1 VIAGVKTKKLIT
13 HADERGW
20 LYEILRSD
28 DEIFTRFGQVYISAV
43 YPGVVKAW
51 HCHSKQTDSFTV
63 VSGMA
68 KLVLADLR
76 EDSAT
81 KGEINEFFIG
91 DENRMLVQIPPGVY
105 HGVKGYGTNPALILN
120 CPDKPFDR
128 NNPDEMRLPLDTAEI
143 QYDWEIK
150 HG

>member
-1 VIAGVKTKKLIT
+1 MIDGVKTKKLIT

-20 LYEILRSD
+20 LFEILRRD
-28 DEIFTRFGQVYISAV
+28 DDIFIEFGQVYLSTV

-51 HCHSKQTDSFTV
+51 HCHAEQTDSFTV

-76 EDSAT
+76 DESPT
-81 KGEINEFFIG
+81 KGEVNEYFIG
-91 DENRMLVQIPPGVY
+91 DKNRLLVQIPPGVY
-105 HGVKGYGTNPALILN
+105 HGIKGIGVVPALALN
-120 CPDKPFDR
+120 CPDRPYDR
-128 NNPDEMRLPLDTAEI
+128 DNPDEIRLPFDSEKIL
-143 QYDWEIK
+143 YDWEIK

>member
-1 VIAGVKTKKLIT
+1 MIAGVKTKTLIT

-20 LYEILRSD
+20 LYEILRND
-28 DEIFTRFGQVYISAV
+28 DEMFKQFGQVYISAV

-51 HCHSKQTDSFTV
+51 HCHARQTDSFTI

-76 EDSAT
+76 EDSST
-81 KGEINEFFIG
+81 KGEVNEFIIG
-91 DENRMLVQIPPGVY
+91 DENRMLIQIPTMVH
-105 HGVKGYGTNPALILN
+105 HGIKGIGTQPALALN
-120 CPDKPFDR
+120 CPDQPFDKD
-128 NNPDEMRLPLDTAEI
+128 NQDEIRLPHNTPEI
-143 QYDWEIK
+143 QYDWEIR

>member
-1 VIAGVKTKKLIT
+1 MIAGVKTKTLIT

-28 DEIFTRFGQVYISAV
+28 DEMFKKFGQVYISAV

-51 HCHSKQTDSFTV
+51 HCHARQTDSFTV

-76 EDSAT
+76 QDSPT
-81 KGEINEFFIG
+81 KGEVNEFIIG
-91 DENRMLVQIPPGVY
+91 DENRRLIQIPPMVH
-105 HGVKGYGTNPALILN
+105 HGIKGIGTQPALALN
-120 CPDKPFDR
+120 CPDHAFDKDH
-128 NNPDEMRLPLDTAEI
+128 PDEIRLPYNTPEI
-143 QYDWEIK
+143 DYDWEIR